1 MTDRPIAR
9 GPTGRRA
16 MAAILAIA
24 LIVSASATPAPRG
37 AGPEVQRWWALTSE
51 LSVDAM
57 DGRDTGS
64 TGYDRAATLVARRFA
79 EAGLK
84 PAGTDG
90 GWFQSIEFDDLRV
103 ETAGSSIA
111 IGGRGLR
118 LNHDIQLSPSLDTPR
133 RLSAAATFR
142 GYCAKPDIDD
152 VRGKLVVCYGRPVP
166 ARVKDFDRAKALR
179 DAGAAGMLTIAAP
192 GLPGEPIRWPF
203 AYSRSVSIAGQTA
216 ATGRPFL
223 SGIINPDSLP
233 RLMPGARRMLAK
245 GARGETL
252 AHAELGRFAARLTIR
267 RKATRSA
274 NVLGL
279 LPGTDPA
286 LAGQVLVVSAHLDG
300 YGRGEAVGGDTIYNG
315 ALDDAAYVAL
325 LEQLALRRAGKGFRR
340 PILFAVFTG
349 EEKGLLGSN
358 WFVAHPTM
366 PLSSIMADINL
377 DQVRPLY
384 PLRLMTVHGLVESGL
399 GDHVRAVAGR
409 QGIAIQEDPEPER
422 NLLRRSDNWPF
433 MSAGIPATSF
443 VFATYDATSR
453 ARYRDWY
460 QRRYHHPADDLTT
473 PIDWQAAGD
482 FNRFFMGLVESVA
495 NAPAPVAW
503 KPGGRPASTK

>member
-1 MTDRPIAR
+1 MRSYSKA
-9 GPTGRRA
+9 GA
-16 MAAILAIA
+16 MAW
-24 LIVSASATPAPRG
+24 RG
-37 AGPEVQRWWALTSE
+37 AVAGAMTIAAVANAYAQVPPREVDPETRQWWALTSE

-64 TGYDRAATLVARRFA
+64 AGYDRAAALVARRFA

-84 PAGTDG
+84 PAGSDG
-90 GWFQSIEFDDLRV
+90 GWFQPIAFDDLRIDPAGAAIAFG
-103 ETAGSSIA
+103 ETA
-111 IGGRGLR
+111 LR
-118 LNHDIQLSPSLDTPR
+118 LNHDVQLAPTLDTPPR
-133 RLSAAATFR
+133 VAAAATFR
-142 GYCAKPDIDD
+142 GYCASDDLGD
-152 VRGKLVVCYGRPVP
+152 VRGKMVVCYGRPAP
-166 ARVKDFDRAKALR
+166 PRVKDFDRAKALR

-203 AYSRSVSIAGQTA
+203 AYSRSVSIAGQA
-216 ATGRPFL
+216 APTGRPFL
-223 SGIINPDSLP
+223 SGILNPDSLP
-233 RLMPGARRMLAK
+233 RLMPGAQRVLAR
-245 GARGETL
+245 GARGESL
-252 AHAELGRFAARLTIR
+252 AHADLGQFAARLTIR
-267 RKATRSA
+267 HTATRSA

-300 YGRGEAVGGDTIYNG
+300 YGRGEAVGGDRIYNG

-349 EEKGLLGSN
+349 EEKGLLGST
-358 WFVAHPTM
+358 WFVAHPTV

-399 GDHVRAVAGR
+399 GDHVRVAADR

-433 MSAGIPATSF
+433 MTAGIPGTSF
-443 VFATYDATSR
+443 VFATFDDASR

-473 PIDWQAAGD
+473 PIDWRAAGD
-482 FNRFFMGLVESVA
+482 FNRFFTALTQSIA
-495 NAPAPVAW
+495 DAAKPVAW